1 MKTKAR
7 LTLLLGVLLVLFTT
21 LAIVSL
27 ATIWRLRSEGTNVI
41 QANYNSIAYMQGMLD
56 ALDTEPDSTRRAG
69 RLMEQLDLQ
78 RRNITEPTE
87 AETTERLARST
98 EASVRAPHDP
108 AATLALRRSIAAVLD
123 LNRAAIVAKAEA
135 QELRGERAVVWI
147 SIAAA
152 LGFLIAFSL
161 FLSVPERI
169 AEPIRKLT
177 EGIDRIA
184 AGHYDERVELNR
196 RDEFGH
202 MADRFNAM
210 AGELERWRNSK
221 LAHIMAEKARA
232 EAVINSLRDPS
243 IGVDDAQRILF
254 MNRQAAELL
263 GVVPGE
269 LLGLTTAEAVRRND
283 LLARILGSGG
293 ATTFKAVL
301 QGREQQFTVESSD
314 IDTGQVH
321 LGTVYT
327 LHNITPFLERD
338 QAKTMFLA
346 TISHELKTPLA
357 SSDIGLGILERDTS
371 LSAAQLAI
379 LTDLRKDHQRLVRI
393 VSELLDLAQ
402 LESGRMRIT
411 VAPHPLQPSVLEA
424 CTAVHALAEARRIT
438 LRNELP
444 IDLPPVLHDPD
455 RTIWVLVNLL
465 NNALRHAPVGSTVTI
480 GSDLQGEQLCLLVS
494 DEGSGIARSVHDH
507 LFEPFGEGATGT
519 GLGLSIARRF
529 MEAMQGGITVEPL
542 EPQGTRIRLSFRKG

>member
-27 ATIWRLRSEGTNVI
+27 VTIWRLRSEGTNVI
-41 QANYNSIAYMQGMLD
+41 LANYNSIAYMQGMLD
-56 ALDTEPDSTRRAG
+56 VLDTEADSTKRAG

-78 RRNITEPTE
+78 RRNITESNE
-87 AETTERLARST
+87 AGATDRLARTT

-108 AATLALRRSIAAVLD
+108 VATLALRRSIAAVLD

-147 SIAAA
+147 SLAAS

-161 FLSVPERI
+161 FLSVPEHI

-177 EGIDRIA
+177 EGIDRIT
-184 AGHYDERVELNR
+184 AGHYDERVELDR
-196 RDEFGH
+196 QDEFGH
-202 MADRFNAM
+202 MAGRFNAM
-210 AGELERWRNSK
+210 AGELERWRTSN
-221 LAHIMAEKARA
+221 LAHIMAEKTRA
-232 EAVINSLRDPS
+232 EAVINGLRDPS
-243 IGVDDAQRILF
+243 IGVDDQQRILF

-263 GVVPGE
+263 GVPPGD
-269 LLGLTTAEAVRRND
+269 LVGLFADEAVRRND

-314 IDTGQVH
+314 IDTGQAH

-357 SSDIGLGILERDTS
+357 SSDIGLGLLERDNTLPPS
-371 LSAAQLAI
+371 QQAI
-379 LTDLRKDHQRLVRI
+379 LADLRKDHQRLVRI

-402 LESGRMRIT
+402 LESGRMRIS

-424 CTAVHALAEARRIT
+424 FTAVHALAEARNIA
-438 LRNELP
+438 LRNDIP
-444 IDLPPVLHDPD
+444 IDLPPALHDTE

-465 NNALRHAPVGSTVTI
+465 SNALRHAPTGSTVTI
-480 GSDLQGEQLCLLVS
+480 NSEVLGDRISLLVC
-494 DEGSGIARSVHDH
+494 DEGSGIAPLVREQ
-507 LFEPFGEGATGT
+507 LFQPFGEGATGT

-529 MEAMQGGITVEPL
+529 MEAMQGSITVEPL
-542 EPQGTRIRLSFRKG
+542 TPHGTCIRVTFRKG

>member
-27 ATIWRLRSEGTNVI
+27 VTIWQLRSEGTNVI

-56 ALDTEPDSTRRAG
+56 VLDTEADSLKRAG

-87 AETTERLARST
+87 AEATDRLARST
-98 EASVRAPHDP
+98 EASARAPHDP
-108 AATLALRRSIAAVLD
+108 AATLALRRSIATVLD

-147 SIAAA
+147 SITAS

-184 AGHYDERVELNR
+184 AGHYSERVELQR
-196 RDEFGH
+196 RDEFGL
-202 MADRFNAM
+202 MAERFNAM
-210 AGELERWRNSK
+210 AAELERWENSN
-221 LAHIMAEKARA
+221 LARIMVEKARA

-243 IGVDDAQRILF
+243 IGLDEQQRILF

-269 LLGLTTAEAVRRND
+269 MLGLVTTEAVRRND
-283 LLARILGSGG
+283 LLAHILGSRG
-293 ATTFKAVL
+293 ANTFKAVL

-314 IDTGQVH
+314 IDTGEARV
-321 LGTVYT
+321 GTVYT

-357 SSDIGLGILERDTS
+357 SSDIGLGLLERDNT
-371 LSAAQLAI
+371 LSAAHQAI
-379 LTDLRKDHQRLVRI
+379 LIDLRKDHQRLVRI

-411 VAPHPLQPSVLEA
+411 VAPHPLQPSVIDA
-424 CTAVHALAEARRIT
+424 FAAVHALAESRGIT
-438 LRNELP
+438 LHNELP
-444 IDLPPVLHDPD
+444 MDLPPALHDPE

-465 NNALRHAPVGSTVTI
+465 SNALRHAPTGSTVTV
-480 GSDLQGEQLCLLVS
+480 SSAVQGEQVGLLVS
-494 DEGSGIARSVHDH
+494 DEGSGISPAVRDQ
-507 LFEPFGEGATGT
+507 LFRPFGEGASGT

-529 MEAMQGGITVEPL
+529 MEAMQGGISVEPIR
-542 EPQGTRIRLSFRKG
+542 PHGTRIRVSFRKG